1 MKEILVAYLILASLS
16 GIGQTAIF
24 DKAESFSR
32 QDSLRGSITPERS
45 WWDLQYYDLYVSV
58 DAENKFISGVNT
70 VTYEVLEEHNV
81 MQIDLQEPMKVIR
94 ATQAKKELEIIKEGN
109 AHFIQLPE
117 QKKGQ
122 KSSVKIYFEGNPR
135 EAIRAP
141 WDGGYSWKKDDNG
154 NHFIATSNQGIGA
167 SLWWPCKDHMYDE
180 PDNGMTL
187 SIEVPEK
194 LTAVGNGRL
203 DKIEK
208 NKNGTKTFVW
218 KVVNPINNYGVNV
231 NIGDYVN
238 ISSKYEGEKGKLD
251 VDYWV
256 LSYNKEKAKEHFKD
270 GFRTLEAFEYWFGPY
285 PFYEDSYKLVEVP
298 YLGME
303 HQSSVT
309 YGNQYKKGYLGRDLS
324 GTGWGLKWD
333 YIIIHE
339 TGHEWF
345 ANNITYKDAADMW
358 IHEGFTT
365 YSESLFIE
373 YFYGNEAASAYTQ
386 GLRLGIQNSEPLIG
400 NYGVNDEGSRDVYS
414 KGNNLLH
421 TLRQVVNDDEKWR
434 AILRGLNQK
443 FYHQTV
449 STKDVEDY
457 ISEQAGVNLDNV
469 FDQYLRDIRV
479 PVFEYAIAESKLYY
493 RWTNCIESF
502 DMPIKVLNGDNEV
515 SLSPKSSF
523 QMIDITDKSISISN
537 DYYIYKN
544 EVVIDRIQD

>member
-1 MKEILVAYLILASLS
+1 MKYFLVIFLIISSLS
-16 GIGQTAIF
+16 GICQTAIF

-58 DAENKFISGVNT
+58 DAENKFISGTNT
-70 VTYEVLEEHNV
+70 VTYLVLEENDV
-81 MQIDLQEPMKVIR
+81 MQIDLQEPMKIIR

-187 SIEVPEK
+187 SIEVPEN

-203 DKIEK
+203 DKVEK
-208 NKNGTKTFVW
+208 SKNGTKTFVW

-231 NIGDYVN
+231 NVGDYVN

-270 GFRTLEAFEYWFGPY
+270 GFRTLEALEYWFGPY

-309 YGNQYKKGYLGRDLS
+309 YGNQYQNGYLGRDLS

-345 ANNITYKDAADMW
+345 ANNITYNDAADMW

-373 YFYGNEAASAYTQ
+373 YFYGKEAAAAYTR

-400 NYGVNDEGSRDVYS
+400 NYGVNDEGSSDMYS

-421 TLRQVVNDDEKWR
+421 TIRQVVNDDEKWR

-457 ISEQAGVNLDNV
+457 ISEQAEVNLDNV

-479 PVFEYAIAESKLYY
+479 PVFEYAITESKLFY

-502 DMPIKVLNGDNEV
+502 DMPIKIVNGDEE
-515 SLSPKSSF
+515 LLLKPKSSY
-523 QMIDITDKSISISN
+523 QSIDITDKNLSVSN

-544 EVVIDRIQD
+544 EILIDRTTE